1 MPLALEYPEDVLETK
16 ARPSLSNLS
25 EFIVTLSIWA
35 VPTVFAIVLH
45 EVMHGYVANLLGD
58 DTAKRAG
65 RLTLNPLNHVD
76 PIGTVI
82 MPALLLFLHLPVF
95 GYAKPVPV
103 DFRRLTP
110 PRGGMI
116 AVAAAGPLTNLAL
129 AVASAFAA
137 RMLAPYVNA
146 PWGEAVALPMVYMMQ
161 ASVMINVL
169 LAVFNLLPLLPLDG
183 GRVVV
188 GLLPLPA
195 ARAFARLEPYGLL
208 ILFALLYT
216 NAVGVVINP
225 LISAIARVLL

>member
-1 MPLALEYPEDVLETK
+1 
-16 ARPSLSNLS
+16 LSNLS

-65 RLTLNPLNHVD
+65 RLTLNHLNHVD

-146 PWGEAVALPMVYMMQ
+146 P
-161 ASVMINVL
+161 
-169 LAVFNLLPLLPLDG
+169 
-183 GRVVV
+183 
-188 GLLPLPA
+188 
-195 ARAFARLEPYGLL
+195 
-208 ILFALLYT
+208 
-216 NAVGVVINP
+216 
-225 LISAIARVLL
+225 

>member
-1 MPLALEYPEDVLETK
+1 
-16 ARPSLSNLS
+16 
-25 EFIVTLSIWA
+25 
-35 VPTVFAIVLH
+35 
-45 EVMHGYVANLLGD
+45 VANLLGD

-110 PRGGMI
+110 PRAGMI

-137 RMLAPYVNA
+137 R
-146 PWGEAVALPMVYMMQ
+146 MQ

-216 NAVGVVINP
+216 NAVNVVINP
-225 LISAIARVLL
+225 LINAIARALL

>member
-1 MPLALEYPEDVLETK
+1 MA
-16 ARPSLSNLS
+16 NLS
-25 EFIVTLSIWA
+25 AFIVTLSIWA

-58 DTAKRAG
+58 DTAARAG
-65 RLTLNPLNHVD
+65 RLTLNPLSHVD

-103 DFRRLTP
+103 DFRRLS
-110 PRGGMI
+110 RAGMI

-129 AVASAFAA
+129 AVASAFVA
-137 RMLAPYVNA
+137 RMFVPYVNA
-146 PWGEAVALPMVYMMQ
+146 PWGETVALPIVYMMQ
-161 ASVMINVL
+161 ASVLINVL

-183 GRVVV
+183 GRVLA

-216 NAVGVVINP
+216 NAVDVVINP
-225 LISAIARVLL
+225 LINAIARVLL

>member
-1 MPLALEYPEDVLETK
+1 
-16 ARPSLSNLS
+16 LSNLS

-58 DTAKRAG
+58 DTAARAG
-65 RLTLNPLNHVD
+65 RLTLNPLNHID

-103 DFRRLTP
+103 DFRHLS
-110 PRGGMI
+110 PRRAGMML
-116 AVAAAGPLTNLAL
+116 VAAAGPLTNLAL
-129 AVASAFAA
+129 AVASAFVAH
-137 RMLAPYVNA
+137 MLVPYLSA
-146 PWGEAVALPMVYMMQ
+146 PWGEAIALPLVYMMR
-161 ASVMINVL
+161 ASVLINVL

-183 GRVVV
+183 GRVIV

-216 NAVGVVINP
+216 NAVGAVINP
-225 LISAIARVLL
+225 IINAIARVLL

>member
-1 MPLALEYPEDVLETK
+1 VPLALEYPEDVLETK
-16 ARPSLSNLS
+16 ARLSLSNLS

-110 PRGGMI
+110 PRAGMI

-146 PWGEAVALPMVYMMQ
+146 PWGEAVALPIVYMMQ

-216 NAVGVVINP
+216 NAVDVVINP

>member
-1 MPLALEYPEDVLETK
+1 
-16 ARPSLSNLS
+16 LSNLS
-25 EFIVTLSIWA
+25 EFIVTLSIWT

-45 EVMHGYVANLLGD
+45 EVMHGYVADLLGD
-58 DTAKRAG
+58 DTAARAG
-65 RLTLNPLNHVD
+65 RLTLNPLSHVD
-76 PIGTVI
+76 PIGTVV
-82 MPALLLFLHLPVF
+82 MPAVLLFLHLPVF

-103 DFRRLTP
+103 DFRRLS
-110 PRGGMI
+110 PRRAGMI
-116 AVAAAGPLTNLAL
+116 VVAAAGPLTNLAL
-129 AVASAFAA
+129 AVASAFVA
-137 RMLAPYVNA
+137 RMFVPYINA
-146 PWGEAVALPMVYMMQ
+146 PWGEAIALPIVYMMR

-183 GRVVV
+183 GRVMV

-225 LISAIARVLL
+225 IINAIARVLL

>member
-1 MPLALEYPEDVLETK
+1 
-16 ARPSLSNLS
+16 LSNIS

-103 DFRRLTP
+103 DFRRLRP
-110 PRGGMI
+110 QRAGMI

-146 PWGEAVALPMVYMMQ
+146 PWEEAVALPIFYMMR
-161 ASVMINVL
+161 ASVLINIL

-183 GRVVV
+183 GRVLA

-216 NAVGVVINP
+216 NAVDAVINP
-225 LISAIARVLL
+225 LINAIARVLL